1 MKGMIVFGWCC
12 KKGYGCLG
20 SKLSKIRI
28 FFPFS
33 FLPLLLNSRTPW
45 QLLLFPVCVCHG
57 WCVCC
62 YCWLGGAPFFACV
75 FFPMPHLFFLL
86 FPLLCVVHCFVF
98 VFVFVLSL
106 PTKGRWTK
114 DPTKSATGPLN
125 NLAYGRATSFLP
137 LFQLLL
143 PSSHGSPTR
152 THAHTHTPPTTHQSG
167 QLFLVLVFMFL
178 LLVARAPLFDDF
190 VSAFN
195 VSLSE
200 SRLFCWSLRSDGDYS
215 DTPCPYTF
223 WIALRVFRLLILCIC
238 D

>member
-62 YCWLGGAPFFACV
+62 YCWLGGAPFSLV
-75 FFPMPHLFFLL
+75 FFSRCRIFSFFS
-86 FPLLCVVHCFVF
+86 FLCFASF
-98 VFVFVLSL
+98 IALSL
-106 PTKGRWTK
+106 SLSLSLSYPCPQRGDGQKTRLKSDWAIEQPCIWTCHIL
-114 DPTKSATGPLN
+114 SSSLSIA
-125 NLAYGRATSFLP
+125 LA
-137 LFQLLL
+137 LL
-143 PSSHGSPTR
+143 PRVANTHTR
-152 THAHTHTPPTTHQSG
+152 THTPHHPPIWSTLSRSCFH
-167 QLFLVLVFMFL
+167 VFTACCSRSPFWWL
-178 LLVARAPLFDDF
+178 